1 MKQAY
6 ENTLADTS
14 ITDKK
19 RHATELRMITVLK
32 DIKILKPKIN
42 ESKPNN

>member
-14 ITDKK
+14 ITEK
-19 RHATELRMITVLK
+19 RRHSTEQRMITVLS
-32 DIKILKPKIN
+32 DIKMLKPKI
-42 ESKPNN
+42 K